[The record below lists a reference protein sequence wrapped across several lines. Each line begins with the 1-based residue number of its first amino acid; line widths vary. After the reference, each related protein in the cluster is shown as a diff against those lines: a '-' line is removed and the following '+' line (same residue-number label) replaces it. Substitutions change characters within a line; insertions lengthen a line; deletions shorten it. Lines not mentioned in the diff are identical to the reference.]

1 MASNLG
7 HTRKNRGSQ
16 DWGKSNYRGV
26 AVCTHIILVG
36 TELAAL
42 SCNFLEV
49 LLSGCVGITNLK
61 QQTLFTNGL
70 AMELFDDLF
79 ADIAALEASRRY

>member
-7 HTRKNRGSQ
+7 DTRKNRGAQ
-16 DWGKSNYRGV
+16 GWGESNYRGV
-26 AVCTHIILVG
+26 AVCTHIVLVG

-49 LLSGCVGITNLK
+49 LLSWSVGIANLK
-61 QQTLFTNGL
+61 QQTLFTDGL
-70 AMELFDDLF
+70 TMELFDDFFTDLTG
-79 ADIAALEASRRY
+79 LEASRWR